1 MEERAKKSPEST
13 AKMAGDKIARTALPC
28 GIGSQSASCCIIS
41 MLVVK
46 GYRSHGR
53 GNMPEDPYIKISPS
67 ILSADAAA
75 FGDQVNQAV
84 SAGADY
90 IHVDVMDGH
99 FVPNLTFGP
108 MLVDALRSKTD
119 IPLDVHLMIS
129 SPEQLIPEFAKAG
142 ASILTVHTEA
152 CPHLNRVIYQI
163 KESGVRAGVALNP
176 GTPASTIDE
185 VLPDVDLIL
194 AMTVNP
200 GFPAQRFIPSVVSK
214 IRKLRSMLD
223 ELSLSA
229 ELEVDGGINKD
240 TVAQVVNAGAR
251 VLVAGS
257 AIYNDRETVA
267 EAVTRLR
274 ASIPNF

>member
-1 MEERAKKSPEST
+1 
-13 AKMAGDKIARTALPC
+13 
-28 GIGSQSASCCIIS
+28 
-41 MLVVK
+41 
-46 GYRSHGR
+46 
-53 GNMPEDPYIKISPS
+53 MPEDPYIKISPS

-75 FGDQVNQAV
+75 FGDQVDQAV

-129 SPEQLIPEFAKAG
+129 SPEQLIPDFAKAG
-142 ASILTVHTEA
+142 ASILPVHPEA
-152 CPHLNRVIYQI
+152 CPHLNRVIHQI

-200 GFPAQRFIPSVVSK
+200 GFPAQRFIPSVVPK

-229 ELEVDGGINKD
+229 ELEVEEVWLNEEDITD
-240 TVAQVVNAGAR
+240 FYHDYLSVALEDDLITDANEN
-251 VLVAGS
+251 
-257 AIYNDRETVA
+257 YK
-267 EAVTRLR
+267 
-274 ASIPNF
+274 

>member
-1 MEERAKKSPEST
+1 
-13 AKMAGDKIARTALPC
+13 
-28 GIGSQSASCCIIS
+28 
-41 MLVVK
+41 
-46 GYRSHGR
+46 
-53 GNMPEDPYIKISPS
+53 MPEDPYIKISPS
-67 ILSADAAA
+67 ILSADAGA

-200 GFPAQRFIPSVVSK
+200 G
-214 IRKLRSMLD
+214 LRS
-223 ELSLSA
+223 S
-229 ELEVDGGINKD
+229 
-240 TVAQVVNAGAR
+240 
-251 VLVAGS
+251 
-257 AIYNDRETVA
+257 DR
-267 EAVTRLR
+267 
-274 ASIPNF
+274 SP